1 MYSSVKIVNLRV
13 KKVSNHGL
21 AALGQRK
28 KDRVRHSFM
37 FPYMKKN
44 TQGSAPTLK
53 MIVLPMF
60 SRLRQITRIGLDS
73 QIPKGLGATNENP
86 E

>member
-28 KDRVRHSFM
+28 KDRVRHYFV
-37 FPYMKKN
+37 FPYMEKKHSRFGSD
-44 TQGSAPTLK
+44 TQNDSFTNVFSA
-53 MIVLPMF
+53 
-60 SRLRQITRIGLDS
+60 
-73 QIPKGLGATNENP
+73 
-86 E
+86 

>member
-1 MYSSVKIVNLRV
+1 MALRPWGRE
-13 KKVSNHGL
+13 KRIGCDTHL
-21 AALGQRK
+21 C
-28 KDRVRHSFM
+28 
-37 FPYMKKN
+37 FPIWKKN
-44 TQGSAPTLK
+44 TQGLAPTLK